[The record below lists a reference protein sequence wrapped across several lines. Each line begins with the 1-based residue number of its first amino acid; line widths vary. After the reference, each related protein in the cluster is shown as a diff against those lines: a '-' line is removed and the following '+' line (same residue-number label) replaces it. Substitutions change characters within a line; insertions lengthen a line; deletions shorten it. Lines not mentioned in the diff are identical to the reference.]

1 MRKLKLDVETLA
13 VESFDT
19 AHEES
24 AGRGTVHGQSGIP
37 FTYIPSPL
45 CPATFYGAWCAQYPP
60 IVV

>member
-24 AGRGTVHGQSGIP
+24 VARGTVHGQSVI
-37 FTYIPSPL
+37 FTTYIPSPL
-45 CPATFYGAWCAQYPP
+45 CPATYQGPWCAQYPP